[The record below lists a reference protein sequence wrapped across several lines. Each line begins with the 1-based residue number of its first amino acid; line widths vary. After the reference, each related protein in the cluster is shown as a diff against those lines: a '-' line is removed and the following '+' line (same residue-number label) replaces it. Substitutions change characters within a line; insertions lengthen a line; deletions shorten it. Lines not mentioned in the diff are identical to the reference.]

1 MKPLRSRVVEQKTL
15 SSPLRMAI
23 RRRDEVENQTR
34 TQRAQRKEEKAI
46 GIKPYL
52 LCALC
57 DLCG

>member
-34 TQRAQRKEEKAI
+34 PQRSQMAQRKEEK
-46 GIKPYL
+46 KKRQ
-52 LCALC
+52 
-57 DLCG
+57 